1 MKFLSGNLH
10 IVIIGEK
17 RRKQWKIGRVWPLT
31 AKKITPFI
39 NIFLAIFSPADQ
51 VARSNTECN
60 AFCVKICEWNKVLP
74 SRA

>member
-17 RRKQWKIGRVWPLT
+17 RRKQWKQ
-31 AKKITPFI
+31 KNITPFI

-60 AFCVKICEWNKVLP
+60 AFCVKICE
-74 SRA
+74 